1 MKTIVKNRKI
11 ITFVL
16 SVLLGLS
23 VIGAIFSLTRG
34 GVKAFAEASSSVTDG
49 ATEITLSDMG
59 LSEDDFKM
67 DLGASVRVNSQTP
80 GIRFSGTL
88 DEDALKTSESYGEA
102 NYDYAY
108 YIGFTVDG
116 KTLYVTFTPDE
127 VSGYFSASV
136 TYEGISDANKS
147 ALFGKLVKGEGVIVL
162 TPKAEG
168 EKKFVKATAND
179 NVRSVEAV
187 VNAALLNG
195 ENEEY
200 PGIND
205 FGFVKESVTLDAV
218 DLYLGG
224 GEIAFTGAE
233 SISKVYFGSKLIENP
248 AISGNVLTLEKSAVS
263 AYALGDSFWVSAV
276 DGNGKFYNARVT
288 LAPKTVTTEV
298 WLSATDGVLY
308 AGDGGAAFTAE
319 DGSKIV
325 SATADGETLNVTTEG
340 YIEGFTV
347 NSNKFTEKAITVT
360 TEAGNAY
367 KLVNAKIFTK
377 VLTKA
382 SDLAVFN
389 LTSAVSAKGY
399 YIAARDLTD
408 DPAFTNLHPGYANA
422 ARFDGVFDGNG
433 HTVTFTA
440 SAHGLFGNTDWS
452 AVIKNVAFKNV
463 KTASTSGHG
472 NFLILGHLGYGSL
485 EDVYV
490 SFEDYDSANR
500 GHRTS
505 MFENLANGT
514 LKLKRC
520 VIEIPEASI
529 DTYGYETGAKSYYGP
544 LALYGGT
551 NDITINGSVYVLS
564 KLIPMFSCGFAG
576 KSYYNYAV
584 NDYREGSSSITYK
597 VLNAYRYDNF
607 ADMKADTANYN
618 AADFTATVW
627 QNNVIGLT
635 YEASSKKL
643 YDENLNEITAIN
655 ESAISSYDQT
665 LENATANKILKN
677 ITVTTEGGKV
687 YNVAVNVVTKL
698 LKSSSDLAVFNAS
711 ASDKV
716 ISGYYLAAND
726 LTDNPD
732 FFNSHVNRD
741 SKLADTAGFNGTFD
755 GNGKKISYTAY
766 ANGLFGNLLSGATV
780 KNAAFVNLKLKAESA
795 GNRSLALCYYMAANV
810 TLRDVYIN
818 ISDFNTAYKGA
829 TTTALANNIGST
841 AGIKNVIVN
850 LTAPLTDYE
859 FTDNVRTKYNL
870 NYFYGALTVWGS
882 SFASASNIYVITG
895 TKMPLFGNY
904 SSGVE
909 TSHKIEIAA
918 NDYDATDWTGITYP
932 SSITKIETVFRYN
945 TAVEMKADTANYNSA
960 AFTASVWENV
970 NI

>member
-88 DEDALKTSESYGEA
+88 DEAALKASESYGEA
-102 NYDYAY
+102 TYDYAY

-127 VSGYFSASV
+127 ASGYFSASV

-224 GEIAFTGAE
+224 GEITFTGAE

-248 AISGNVLTLEKSAVS
+248 AISGNVLTLEKSAIS

-325 SATADGETLNVTTEG
+325 SATADGETLNVTSEG

-347 NSNKFTEKAITVT
+347 NTNKITEKAITVT
-360 TEAGNAY
+360 TEEGNVY
-367 KLVNAKIFTK
+367 KLVNAKVFTK

-389 LTSAVSAKGY
+389 LTSAVSTKGY
-399 YIAARDLTD
+399 YIVAKDLTD
-408 DPAFTNLHPGYANA
+408 DPTFTNLHPGYAGA
-422 ARFDGVFDGNG
+422 ARFNGIFDGNG

-514 LKLKRC
+514 LALKRC
-520 VIEIPEASI
+520 VIEIPDASI
-529 DTYGYETGAKSYYGP
+529 DTYGYEAGAVSYYGP
-544 LALYGGT
+544 LALYGNRT
-551 NDITINGSVYVLS
+551 DDITINGSVYVLS
-564 KLIPMFSCGFAG
+564 KLIPMFSCGFA
-576 KSYYNYAV
+576 SNPYYNYAV
-584 NDYREGSSSITYK
+584 NDYREGSSSITHK

-643 YDENLNEITAIN
+643 YDENINEITAIN

-677 ITVTTEGGKV
+677 ITVTTESGKV
-687 YNVAVNVVTKL
+687 YNAAVTVVTKIL
-698 LKSSSDLAVFNAS
+698 TSSSDLAVFNLA
-711 ASDKV
+711 DNTTK
-716 ISGYYLAAND
+716 INGYYIVAND
-726 LTDNPD
+726 ITDNAD
-732 FFNSHVNRD
+732 FTNEHFGGVGESTNY
-741 SKLADTAGFNGTFD
+741 GFIGTLD
-755 GNGKKISYTAY
+755 GNGHIVTFTASVG
-766 ANGLFGNLLSGATV
+766 GLFGNAIGA
-780 KNAAFVNLKLKAESA
+780 N
-795 GNRSLALCYYMAANV
+795 
-810 TLRDVYIN
+810 
-818 ISDFNTAYKGA
+818 
-829 TTTALANNIGST
+829 
-841 AGIKNVIVN
+841 IKNVAFTNIKFNRLASNNNLSVLGGSSKDTVLKDVYVSFADYGSATKGQRVTALFLQFASN
-850 LTAPLTDYE
+850 LTNVVIDIPDASLGDVTYE
-859 FTDNVRTKYNL
+859 SGTT
-870 NYFYGALTVWGS
+870 NYFGALAFYGSQDNDYTVNGKVFVIAKFMPMIS
-882 SFASASNIYVITG
+882 CGFSGKVYYMYAVNDYKEGESAST
-895 TKMPLFGNY
+895 T
-904 SSGVE
+904 
-909 TSHKIEIAA
+909 HKVL
-918 NDYDATDWTGITYP
+918 NSY
-932 SSITKIETVFRYN
+932 RYN
-945 TAVEMKADTANYNSA
+945 TVADMKADTTNFNSA
-960 AFTASVWENV
+960 DFTASVWENV